1 MFLYDISFSF
11 IAVDKQAEPIKKVTK
26 IDTKAIPITT
36 SNQTSNQNTP
46 ESPSTPT
53 QITLTKAPTPWLQ
66 NKNKPQEE
74 LPEWAKRTSVT
85 KTPGSPLENAPAST
99 VYVQVQQPPTQQM
112 RPIQVKQRQEQEQQ
126 PIQQQQSSQQYQQP
140 RQHWPNND
148 SVTPRQTNQQH
159 ERVIP
164 IRVNSLYLNS

>member
-1 MFLYDISFSF
+1 
-11 IAVDKQAEPIKKVTK
+11 VDKQAEPIKKVTK

-36 SNQTSNQNTP
+36 SNQTSNQSTP

-53 QITLTKAPTPWLQ
+53 QITLMKAPTPWLQ

-85 KTPGSPLENAPAST
+85 KTPGSPLENAPTST
-99 VYVQVQQPPTQQM
+99 VYVQVQQSPPQQM
-112 RPIQVKQRQEQEQQ
+112 RPVQVKQRQEQEQQ
-126 PIQQQQSSQQYQQP
+126 PIQQLSQQYQQP
-140 RQHWPNND
+140 RQSWQNTD
-148 SVTPRQTNQQH
+148 STTPRQINQQH

-164 IRVNSLYLNS
+164 IRVNSLYLNN